1 MADAVFRCEVFIRP
15 RADILDPQGDAV
27 EKGLA
32 HLSFQGVSDVKV
44 GRYLTL
50 NIAAADQPA
59 AEAELG
65 KMCETLLAN
74 PIIEDYTLK
83 VTPV

>member
-1 MADAVFRCEVFIRP
+1 MAFPVFHCEVFIRP

-27 EKGLA
+27 GKALE
-32 HLSFQGVSDVKV
+32 HLGFLNASSVKV

-50 NIAAADQPA
+50 DIEASDQSA
-59 AEAELG
+59 AEADLK

-74 PIIEDYTLK
+74 LIIEDYTVK
-83 VTPV
+83 VTPA

>member
-27 EKGLA
+27 QKALE
-32 HLSFQGVSDVKV
+32 HLGFGGAGEVKV

-50 NIAAADQPA
+50 NIAAADQAA
-59 AEAELG
+59 AESELN

-74 PIIEDYTLK
+74 PIIEDYTVK
-83 VTPV
+83 VTGA